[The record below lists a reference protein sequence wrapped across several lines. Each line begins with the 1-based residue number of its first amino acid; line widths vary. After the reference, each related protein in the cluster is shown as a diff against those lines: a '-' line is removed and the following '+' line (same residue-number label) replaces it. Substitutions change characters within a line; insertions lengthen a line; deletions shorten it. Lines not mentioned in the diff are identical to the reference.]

1 MSDNVSNR
9 DKWNFSQDLA
19 IPTSDYLKKKNKMIS
34 DEYLE
39 MLARTQG
46 IFKYDGMPETLS
58 ARRVELV
65 TQTEGYSFIADVE
78 NPASPYKS
86 GLYALKGFAGGV
98 LDPDLLPTQ
107 ATINNVALGYNKIL
121 TIGKDCVM
129 IPNDS
134 CFIGLNPMFSKYA
147 CLYAE
152 AMISLRYALIN
163 SRLASISYA
172 DNSQTIKDLK
182 KLFENIENGESIHGV
197 GGNPFF
203 EGLKNTIYSQG
214 QSETLKEIIET
225 IQYVKSSWYL
235 DLGLQANYNMKREAI
250 NGEEVGMNEDTLL
263 PLIDDMLLQ
272 RRKAFDKVNEMFG
285 TNIKVSL
292 SSAWKVIRDAIVESK
307 KDDDKNGKDD
317 KPNNDD
323 TSKEENENDKD

>member
-1 MSDNVSNR
+1 MSDNISNR
-9 DKWNFSQDLA
+9 DKWDFSQDLA
-19 IPTSDYLKKKNKMIS
+19 IPTSDYLKKKNEMIR
-34 DEYLE
+34 DEYLQ
-39 MLARTQG
+39 MLTRTQR
-46 IFKYDGMPETLS
+46 IFEYDDLPDTLS
-58 ARRVELV
+58 ARRFELV
-65 TQTEGYSFIADVE
+65 TQTEGYSFIADVKK
-78 NPASPYKS
+78 PASPYKN

-98 LDPDLLPTQ
+98 RDPNLLATQ

-152 AMISLRYALIN
+152 AMISLRYALVN

-172 DNSQTIKDLK
+172 DNAQTIKDLK

-214 QSETLKEIIET
+214 QSETIKEIIET

-235 DLGLQANYNMKREAI
+235 DLGLQANYNMKSEAI

-272 RRKAFDKVNEMFG
+272 RQKGFKKVNEMVG
-285 TNIKVSL
+285 TNIKVRL

-307 KDDDKNGKDD
+307 KDDDKGD
-317 KPNNDD
+317 KPKNDE
-323 TSKEENENDKD
+323 SKEDNENDKD